1 MFISKGIR
9 IVSWLRHRIRAIE
22 DSEPEQIIIR
32 LVIGFLLI
40 GYFCLPWSREEAFNQ
55 SISSISS
62 LITLS
67 YYLGAISIALAMI
80 VYPYKSI
87 GRRVVG
93 ILLDIITLSILM
105 TLAGSESVYIFGIYL
120 WVIIGNGFRYGV
132 KSLYFSLLV
141 GTIGF
146 LVAIYNGHYWQSDA
160 TKEIAHSLLF
170 LLILIPMY
178 TAFLI
183 KKLHLAS
190 ESAKQ
195 ANEAKSR
202 FLANMSHELRTPLN
216 GVIGLGDLL
225 RETDLD
231 REQSD
236 LANTMH
242 KSAHTLLGLIEK
254 VLDISK
260 IEAGKIEITKKRLDL
275 HALVNSVLE
284 MQSPIGGAKGL
295 TISCTI
301 DSNVPFL
308 LEGDQQHIR
317 QVLINLLGNA
327 IKFTQ
332 QGSVNLHLYSIDNDD
347 GSDMARIR
355 FEINDTG
362 MGIDADVIGSVFDDF
377 TQVGK
382 ATEGGTGLGTTISK
396 ELVELMGGK
405 IGVESKRYKGSTF
418 WFELPFNIIPYDALD
433 ISDNKLLVMSKEQTV
448 AQLKPMLDNWQIKF
462 DEVSSPVKALKLLNQ
477 AIEQGEGYKVVLVDR
492 ECLADFT
499 PKQFLEML
507 KAERLLHNIS
517 WILLNSSADD
527 FLEEDVGE
535 HYISVISDMHD
546 KRLLF
551 NAIHAAQSIHSNAE
565 NVVSLSDHYAKQ
577 IGAKPLTILVAEDNL
592 VNQKVIDGILRRA
605 GHSVIL
611 VNDGEKALDILET
624 DRDQI
629 DVLIVD
635 KNMPERS
642 GDEVVLAMQYLNAE
656 QRIPTIMLTADATPE
671 ARQVSIDAGV
681 DEFLTKPIDSK
692 DLLARIAKLSTKNNK
707 EKQAD
712 SNQKVVQHPSTITEK
727 EKRVAES
734 EWFDEN
740 VFQSLMM
747 LDTDPT
753 FIAKLVKGFV
763 FDGEKHI
770 RRIDDAINDD
780 YLQLRESLHA
790 LKGSA
795 AELGAT
801 KLVDICL
808 KGESYKPYDIGTE
821 KILQLSVDIKS
832 IYKNTVTALDT
843 AVSKAVTLDSTA
855 HIESVKK

>member
-1 MFISKGIR
+1 MFKSEGFAWFRER
-9 IVSWLRHRIRAIE
+9 IKNIQ

-32 LVIGFLLI
+32 LVIGLFLVLYFSVSWNNTGIVSPLASSMMWFYIGATVLAAALLI
-40 GYFCLPWSREEAFNQ
+40 DPV
-55 SISSISS
+55 SSPVRR
-62 LITLS
+62 
-67 YYLGAISIALAMI
+67 IA
-80 VYPYKSI
+80 
-87 GRRVVG
+87 G
-93 ILLDIITLSILM
+93 ICLDIITLSSAM
-105 TLAGSESVYIFGIYL
+105 MLAGSESIYFFGIYL
-120 WVIIGNGFRYGV
+120 WVILGNGFRFGV
-132 KSLYFSLLV
+132 NYLYISLM
-141 GTIGF
+141 IGVF
-146 LVAIYNGHYWQSDA
+146 GFMAATQIGEYWQTHQNKA
-160 TKEIAHSLLF
+160 IAHSLLF
-170 LLILIPMY
+170 LLILIPLY
-178 TAFLI
+178 SAFLI
-183 KKLHLAS
+183 KKLHVAM

-225 RETDLD
+225 RETELD
-231 REQSD
+231 NEQSD

-295 TISCTI
+295 TVSCTI

-317 QVLINLLGNA
+317 QVLINLMGNA

-332 QGSVNLHLYSIDNDD
+332 QGSINLHLYSVSNDD
-347 GSDMARIR
+347 DTTRLR
-355 FEINDTG
+355 FEIKDTG
-362 MGIDADVIGSVFDDF
+362 IGIDADVIDSVFDDF

-382 ATEGGTGLGTTISK
+382 ASEGGTGLGTTISK
-396 ELVELMGGK
+396 ELVELMGGE

-418 WFELPFNIIPYDALD
+418 WFELPFNIIPYDTLD
-433 ISDNKLLVMSKEQTV
+433 ISDNKLLVMSKEQT
-448 AQLKPMLDNWQIKF
+448 AAELKPMLENWQIKF
-462 DEVSSPVKALKLLNQ
+462 DEVNSPVKALKFLNH
-477 AIEQGEGYKVVLVDR
+477 AIEQGDGYKVVLVER
-492 ECLADFT
+492 ECLSDFT
-499 PKQFLEML
+499 PKQFSEML
-507 KAERLLHNIS
+507 KAERLLNNIS
-517 WILLNSSADD
+517 WVLLNNGADD
-527 FLEEDVGE
+527 LIEEDLGE
-535 HYISVISDMHD
+535 HYISVISDIVD

-611 VNDGEKALDILET
+611 ANDGEKALDILEAEIEK
-624 DRDQI
+624 I
-629 DVLIVD
+629 DLLIVD
-635 KNMPERS
+635 KNMPGRS
-642 GDEVVLAMQYLNAE
+642 GDEVVLAMQYMDAE
-656 QRIPTIMLTADATPE
+656 QQIPTIMLTADATPE
-671 ARQVSIDAGV
+671 ARQVSLDAGV
-681 DEFLTKPIDSK
+681 DEFLTKPLDSK
-692 DLLARIAKLSTKNNK
+692 ELLAKIAKLSTQNNSS
-707 EKQAD
+707 KQLD
-712 SNQKVVQHPSTITEK
+712 QSQKVAQHPVNASEE
-727 EKRVAES
+727 EKRAAEGG
-734 EWFDEN
+734 WFDEN
-740 VFQSLMM
+740 VFQSLIM

-753 FIAKLVKGFV
+753 FIAKLVKGFI

-770 RRIDDAINDD
+770 GRIDDAINDD

-801 KLVDICL
+801 KLVDICR
-808 KGESYKPYDIGTE
+808 KGEAYKPYDVGTE
-821 KILQLSVDIKS
+821 KMFRLSEDIKM
-832 IYKNTVTALDT
+832 IYKNTVTALNE
-843 AVSKAVTLDSTA
+843 AVSKAVTVDLADDKTA
-855 HIESVKK
+855 S